1 MKLLDVIIPF
11 YNQKEEYIDRAISS
25 IVNYL
30 DKNVYNVILVNDGGN
45 NVSSKL
51 MNEYKDNIIYYECET
66 NGGAGIARQ
75 KGIELSTSKYVT
87 FLDSDDEFI
96 GENFDK
102 IINCLT
108 AQSPDVVFADTIQ
121 EVFRN
126 GNIVNI
132 HKTMN
137 DFYSLHGLFINRDYL
152 VNSGY
157 SFHKELRLFED
168 FYFCNVLYLTSRCHH
183 LKIDIYKWKYN
194 ENSLTLADNHEKFI
208 VKNISD
214 HYISIKDGYK
224 ELKKRNSKTSVE
236 FLLMGIYSLYIEL
249 ESNYFMNNKYADIK
263 NKFDKKMYE
272 LIDRNQN
279 QLLKIP
285 EGIKKSILNSTIN
298 YYLSSY
304 PSLIIISSYD
314 EYLIK
319 LRKKYK

>member
-11 YNQKEEYIDRAISS
+11 YNQKEEYIDRAILS
-25 IVNYL
+25 VTNHL
-30 DKNVYNVILVNDGGN
+30 DKDIYNIIMVNDGGN
-45 NVSSKL
+45 NVSTNL
-51 MNEYKDNIIYYECET
+51 MKEFNDNIIYYECET

-126 GNIVNI
+126 GNIVNL

-224 ELKKRNSKTSVE
+224 ELKKRSSKMLLD
-236 FLLMGIYSLYIEL
+236 FLLLGIYSLYIEL
-249 ESNYFMNNKYADIK
+249 ESNYFSQIKYVETK
-263 NKFDKKMYE
+263 NKFDKKLFE
-272 LIDRNQN
+272 LITRNQN
-279 QLLKIP
+279 GLLKIP
-285 EGIKKSILNSTIN
+285 ESTKKSILNSAVS

-304 PSLIIISSYD
+304 PNLVILSSFDDYMT
-314 EYLIK
+314 K